1 MIDELAE
8 WIETTF
14 TKYREMPD
22 ASGLVPDGVSTLDSA
37 IIFASQRQESSGSES
52 PAQNTTSSGMGVPRA
67 ESSRIAGQ
75 TITEKELVRRRRLQ
89 DSHLFD

>member
-37 IIFASQRQESSGSES
+37 IIFASQRNYSYG
-52 PAQNTTSSGMGVPRA
+52 
-67 ESSRIAGQ
+67 
-75 TITEKELVRRRRLQ
+75 
-89 DSHLFD
+89 